1 MVLVSVAVLWES
13 VESKFRLYKTRYHLP
28 LSAGGG
34 GLSVQILKRGNQK
47 KNESLGGLKEF
58 LPWTF
63 AWGGLTMFLVKKQTF
78 KNKICL

>member
-13 VESKFRLYKTRYHLP
+13 VELKFRLYKTQYHLP

-34 GLSVQILKRGNQK
+34 GLSAPNFEKGESE

-63 AWGGLTMFLVKKQTF
+63 AWGAYYVS
-78 KNKICL
+78 C